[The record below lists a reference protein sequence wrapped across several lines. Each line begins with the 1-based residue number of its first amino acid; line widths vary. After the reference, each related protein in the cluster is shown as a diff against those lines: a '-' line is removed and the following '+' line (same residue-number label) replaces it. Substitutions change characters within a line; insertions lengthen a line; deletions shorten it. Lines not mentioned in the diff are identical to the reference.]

1 VIVTVVGSLNLSEIV
16 SAEICLVCHTT
27 LAWFI
32 FIACL
37 AETNR
42 APFDLPEAEAELVA
56 GYFTEYSSSGFS
68 FLLAEY
74 GSMILM
80 SVLCTLFF

>member
-1 VIVTVVGSLNLSEIV
+1 MISYEVSINITYCDCYRRKFKLMKCI

-27 LAWFI
+27 LAWFSFI

-42 APFDLPEAEAELVA
+42 APSICLKLK
-56 GYFTEYSSSGFS
+56 
-68 FLLAEY
+68 LN
-74 GSMILM
+74 
-80 SVLCTLFF
+80 

>member
-1 VIVTVVGSLNLSEIV
+1 VKCI

-27 LAWFI
+27 LAWFSFI

-42 APFDLPEAEAELVA
+42 AYDLPEAEAELVA

-68 FLLAEY
+68 LFFLAEY